1 MMGSDAS
8 LLILGSG
15 GHAKS
20 LIDAIEHQG
29 KYRIAGLVSLNQSD
43 SYRKYRVIGRVFVM
57 QLLVLGFLEQEIYES
72 VWFKD
77 LKTLD
82 FFFL

>member
-1 MMGSDAS
+1 MDSDAS

-29 KYRIAGLVSLNQSD
+29 KYRIAGLVSLSQSEFL
-43 SYRKYRVIGRVFVM
+43 SKISRNLAVMMIWSHCLIRVFVV
-57 QLLVLGFLEQEIYES
+57 QL
-72 VWFKD
+72 
-77 LKTLD
+77 
-82 FFFL
+82 